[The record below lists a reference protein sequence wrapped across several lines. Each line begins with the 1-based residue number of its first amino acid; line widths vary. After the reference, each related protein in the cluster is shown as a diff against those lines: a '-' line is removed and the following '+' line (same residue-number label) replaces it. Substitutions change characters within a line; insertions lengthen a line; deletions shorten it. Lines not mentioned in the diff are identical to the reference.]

1 LGVRGAA
8 WVRSLIEDAY
18 ASGDRR
24 LQISAVHAMGRNADP
39 DWLPLILEEMH
50 SDDGE
55 MRFEAAMAA
64 GSIADE
70 EAIADLAELADDE
83 DAEVQEA
90 AIGAL
95 GEIGG
100 PAARGALHQ
109 IAADSKD
116 ERLLGAVSDALAQA
130 DFADDPLGVQL
141 HIARSIAEDE
151 DDRDDE

>member
-1 LGVRGAA
+1 VRE
-8 WVRSLIEDAY
+8 LIDDAY
-18 ASGDRR
+18 GGGERR
-24 LQISAVHAMGRNADP
+24 MQISAVHAMGRSADP
-39 DWLPLILEEMH
+39 EWLPTIIEEMH

-55 MRFEAAMAA
+55 MRFEAAVAA

-70 EAIADLAELADDE
+70 EAIADLAELADDD

-100 PAARGALHQ
+100 PSARAALHQ

-116 ERLLGAVSDALAQA
+116 DRVLEAVSEALAQA
-130 DFADDPLGVQL
+130 DFIDDPMG
-141 HIARSIAEDE
+141 IAVNINRSVAEDE
-151 DDRDDE
+151 EDRDEE